1 MAATLTI
8 DPRFRGPRRS
18 GNGGVSA
25 GLAAGFVDGPATVRL
40 RRPPPLGRPLT
51 VSRESADVQVMD
63 GDELVLQAR
72 PARQRVEVAVDDEL
86 LERTFERG
94 TTPVPEGHPAPECF
108 VCGPR
113 DDGLGIN
120 PSALDGTE
128 LWATVWA
135 PERSVSSD
143 GRQVEPHVVWG
154 ALDCPAGFAVVRAG
168 RAPLTHFPALTEF
181 TVTIDHH
188 VPIDEPVAVWGW
200 SSGQDGDHV
209 DGATAII
216 DADGVVCAT
225 GSARHTLVPVDFAH
239 R

>member
-8 DPRFRGPRRS
+8 DRRFRGPRRS

-25 GLAAGFVDGPATVRL
+25 GLAAAFLGGPATVSL
-40 RRPPPLGRPLT
+40 RRPPPLDRPLT
-51 VSRESADVQVMD
+51 VQCESAEVLILD
-63 GDELVLQAR
+63 GAEPVLHAR
-72 PARQRVEVAVDDEL
+72 PASERVEPAVDRRL
-86 LERTFERG
+86 LQRTFERG
-94 TTPVPEGHPAPECF
+94 TTPVPEDHAAPECF

-113 DDGLGIN
+113 DDGLGIC
-120 PSALDGTE
+120 PAALDGTN
-128 LWATVWA
+128 LWATVWS

-143 GRQVEPHVVWG
+143 GRQVDPHVVWG

-181 TVTIDHH
+181 TVTIDHPLR
-188 VPIDEPVAVWGW
+188 VGQPVAVWGW
-200 SSGQDGDHV
+200 STGGNDDHV

-225 GSARHTLVPVDFAH
+225 GYARHALLPADFAH